1 MKYIISCFIAAGCCV
16 GGWFFTRWYLNKNKS
31 EFKKIKKLP
40 LLITASGIIFLAVSV
55 LFPLFILSNDMSV
68 YSLFRTMILIYF
80 LFFAG
85 FIDYKLHL
93 IPNKL
98 LLILLG
104 IAGLSY
110 GAEAFIDFPAFQSEG
125 IMALIGCAVCFVI
138 FFVGKL
144 ISRDGMGMGDIKLSA
159 LIGLLLGL
167 DSAIGCL
174 LWSLMLAAVTGAV
187 LMISKKANRK
197 TKLPFAPFF
206 FMGAMVSHIIFIIT
220 GTLGG

>member
-55 LFPLFILSNDMSV
+55 LFP
-68 YSLFRTMILIYF
+68 
-80 LFFAG
+80 
-85 FIDYKLHL
+85 IDYKLHL

-159 LIGLLLGL
+159 LIGL
-167 DSAIGCL
+167 
-174 LWSLMLAAVTGAV
+174 WSLMLAAVTGAV